1 MFDYLAQ
8 HPSRA
13 ARFAGA
19 MSFRTT
25 NPGDRTYISD
35 LVLVPI

>member
-1 MFDYLAQ
+1 MFDYLTQ

-19 MSFRTT
+19 MSFRTN
-25 NPGDRTYISD
+25 NPGERKYISE
-35 LVLVPI
+35 LVVVLI